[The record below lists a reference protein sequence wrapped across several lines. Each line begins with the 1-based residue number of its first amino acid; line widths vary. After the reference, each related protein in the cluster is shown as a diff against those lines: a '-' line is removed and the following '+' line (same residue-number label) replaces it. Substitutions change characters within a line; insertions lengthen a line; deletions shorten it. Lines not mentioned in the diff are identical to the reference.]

1 MHNNYNTTT
10 LRCIN
15 LVKHFTSTRKCLHLR
30 FLPFISKNMKNN
42 NGTIS
47 IQFLQTFFCYPS
59 LLTYTALYIKDR
71 CPYKMTI
78 TFYLLNH
85 HGCLKRSSTTHCCA
99 VIVTTGDTVTH
110 AAIRTRDSHG
120 MIWFT
125 EVFRFFKINEFTL

>member
-15 LVKHFTSTRKCLHLR
+15 LVKHFTSTKKCSHLG
-30 FLPFISKNMKNN
+30 FSSIYLKKYEKQ
-42 NGTIS
+42 NGAIS
-47 IQFLQTFFCYPS
+47 IHFLQTFFCYPS
-59 LLTYTALYIKDR
+59 LLTYIALYIKDR
-71 CPYKMTI
+71 CPYKTTI

-99 VIVTTGDTVTH
+99 VIITTGDTVTH

-120 MIWFT
+120 VIWFT